1 MIRIRH
7 NGTESTLD
15 PASCRHLGEAIDSCV
30 RGSESLVTKVR
41 VNGCDLP
48 EGFLDKLED
57 FPLEG
62 IAEIEVETR
71 EPCEVAAAS
80 LESSS
85 DYAARLVNALQE
97 TAEQLR
103 AGRIEQGNRLYTEVM
118 DALGVLLYAIAAAA
132 QVLGEDA
139 ASLEGLEG
147 ELQPWFEALFEAQ
160 KTWDW
165 LRVADYLEFEVAE
178 LVTGW
183 RQRIE
188 GVRRT
193 LEGRSH
199 AGC

>member
-1 MIRIRH
+1 
-7 NGTESTLD
+7 
-15 PASCRHLGEAIDSCV
+15 
-30 RGSESLVTKVR
+30 
-41 VNGCDLP
+41 
-48 EGFLDKLED
+48 
-57 FPLEG
+57 
-62 IAEIEVETR
+62 
-71 EPCEVAAAS
+71 VAAAS

-85 DYAARLVNALQE
+85 DYAVRLVSALQE
-97 TAEQLR
+97 TAAQLR
-103 AGRIEQGNRLYTEVM
+103 AGRIEQGNRLYSEVT
-118 DALGVLLYAIAAAA
+118 DALRVLLYALAAAA

-147 ELQPWFEALFEAQ
+147 ELQPWLEALVEAQ

-188 GVRRT
+188 AVRRT